1 MRKLGTWDGVFMPVT
16 LNVLG
21 IILFLRFGF
30 ILGQAGLIGAL
41 ALLVGSYAIDTLT
54 VLSLNA
60 ISTNGQVRGGG
71 AYYLISRSLGPE
83 FGGSIGLVFFFGQ
96 AFNTAM
102 NTLGCV
108 EILVNAFGES
118 RGYMTFMPEG
128 SPFLYLYGTITLWL
142 CTFVCLFGSSL
153 FARATLMLAIILSL
167 AILSIPLSSFLVEPF
182 EDSVRSVYLS
192 LIHI

>member
-71 AYYLISRSLGPE
+71 AYYLISRSLGP
-83 FGGSIGLVFFFGQ
+83 
-96 AFNTAM
+96 
-102 NTLGCV
+102 
-108 EILVNAFGES
+108 
-118 RGYMTFMPEG
+118 GYSWP
-128 SPFLYLYGTITLWL
+128 Y
-142 CTFVCLFGSSL
+142 
-153 FARATLMLAIILSL
+153 
-167 AILSIPLSSFLVEPF
+167 
-182 EDSVRSVYLS
+182 
-192 LIHI
+192 

>member
-108 EILVNAFGES
+108 EILVNAFGAVS
-118 RGYMTFMPEG
+118 YTH
-128 SPFLYLYGTITLWL
+128 LTLP
-142 CTFVCLFGSSL
+142 TT
-153 FARATLMLAIILSL
+153 R
-167 AILSIPLSSFLVEPF
+167 
-182 EDSVRSVYLS
+182 
-192 LIHI
+192 